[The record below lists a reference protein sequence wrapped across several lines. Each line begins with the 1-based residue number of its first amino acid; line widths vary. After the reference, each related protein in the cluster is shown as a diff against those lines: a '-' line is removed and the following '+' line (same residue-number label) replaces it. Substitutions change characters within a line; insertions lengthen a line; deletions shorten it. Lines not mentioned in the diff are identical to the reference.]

1 MSARR
6 AHIAGTRRK
15 LRPKK
20 AKEPLI
26 TLTKSSLVTPIAP
39 PRRARAASREGGVGL
54 RSAGVGAA
62 ILDADSCVAVAEATS
77 RAKAIFIIQMLA
89 RSITSGCRGFL
100 APSSSRGCFGSCD
113 LKRPHDAE
121 GTLYQPALR
130 RREHAML
137 RA

>member
-1 MSARR
+1 MARASAGGERASARR

-39 PRRARAASREGGVGL
+39 PRRARAASSEGGVGL

-62 ILDADSCVAVAEATS
+62 ILDAESCVAVAEATS
-77 RAKAIFIIQMLA
+77 RARAIFIIGMPGPFNHSTHRA
-89 RSITSGCRGFL
+89 RGACFERAVAIELCSGHR
-100 APSSSRGCFGSCD
+100 R
-113 LKRPHDAE
+113 
-121 GTLYQPALR
+121 QPAC
-130 RREHAML
+130 
-137 RA
+137 

>member
-1 MSARR
+1 MARASEGGERASARR

-39 PRRARAASREGGVGL
+39 PRRARAASSEGGVGL

-62 ILDADSCVAVAEATS
+62 ILDAESCVAVAEATS
-77 RAKAIFIIQMLA
+77 RARASFIIEMEVS
-89 RSITSGCRGFL
+89 RSITSGVATSLHFLHHHVPRGFW
-100 APSSSRGCFGSCD
+100 S
-113 LKRPHDAE
+113 
-121 GTLYQPALR
+121 
-130 RREHAML
+130 
-137 RA
+137 